1 MDSLFVF
8 RSRSTL
14 LSYLFMRPETTDL
27 KGVPS
32 TKQPFVLIIKNPAF
46 FFCMCYYYGF
56 LFEME
61 IVCYNTHYL
70 LRARLPF
77 QKEEGGHISVLEA
90 TILRKLPQ
98 QMVSQT
104 IQKPFFQNHLKAYID
119 LCA

>member
-1 MDSLFVF
+1 
-8 RSRSTL
+8 
-14 LSYLFMRPETTDL
+14 
-27 KGVPS
+27 
-32 TKQPFVLIIKNPAF
+32 
-46 FFCMCYYYGF
+46 MCYYYGF